1 MVKQTNNAEETQQFA
16 SEFSKKFKDQG
27 GIIALSGDLG
37 AGKTTFV
44 QGFAQG
50 LNITDK
56 IISPTFVLMRQ
67 HRFGQDRM
75 LYHIDLYRL
84 TDNPDITNLG
94 IKDLLEETHDIVL
107 IEWAEKIK
115 VQLPSN
121 TIFINITK
129 PSENSRQIEISD
141 TIN

>member
-16 SEFSKKFKDQG
+16 SEFSQKFKGQG

-37 AGKTTFV
+37 AGKTTFI

-50 LNITDK
+50 LGIADK

-67 HRFGQDRM
+67 HHFGQNQM

-84 TDNPDITNLG
+84 PDNPDIESLG
-94 IKDLLEETHDIVL
+94 IKDLLENKQDIIL
-107 IEWAEKIK
+107 IEWAEKINPK
-115 VQLPSN
+115 LPPN
-121 TIFINITK
+121 TTFINISK
-129 PSENSRQIEISD
+129 ISENSREIAIS
-141 TIN
+141 